1 MALTTKVDA
10 LATRIGQEI
19 KSLWSSVN
27 AKAPIA
33 SPTFTGTPAA
43 PTAAAGTNSTQL
55 ATTAFVTTAV
65 AAAGGSNPLLL
76 DGGSPESTY
85 TSSDLAF
92 DGGTP

>member
-19 KSLWSSVN
+19 KALWTSVN
-27 AKAPIA
+27 AKAPTA

-55 ATTAFVTTAV
+55 ATTAFVATAV
-65 AAAGGSNPLLL
+65 GSVSSNPLLL

-85 TSSDLAF
+85 TSSDIAF
-92 DGGTP
+92 DGGNP